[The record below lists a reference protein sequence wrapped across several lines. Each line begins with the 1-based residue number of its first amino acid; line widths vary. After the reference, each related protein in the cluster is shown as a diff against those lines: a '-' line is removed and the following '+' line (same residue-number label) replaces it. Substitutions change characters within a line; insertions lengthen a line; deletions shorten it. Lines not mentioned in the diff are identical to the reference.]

1 MSLSHQSI
9 VCTRAVSKT
18 PEEIEATK
26 KALEQKRKDKERRKR
41 EQEENVRR
49 KQVWNNVDVQ
59 RLFCY
64 FHQVTYFFFSCYYI
78 DLWIFNCFMKAK

>member
-1 MSLSHQSI
+1 MSLSHQRI

-49 KQVWNNVDVQ
+49 KQVWNSVDVQ
-59 RLFCY
+59 RLFCF
-64 FHQVTYFFFSCYYI
+64 FHHVNFFFFFLY
-78 DLWIFNCFMKAK
+78 